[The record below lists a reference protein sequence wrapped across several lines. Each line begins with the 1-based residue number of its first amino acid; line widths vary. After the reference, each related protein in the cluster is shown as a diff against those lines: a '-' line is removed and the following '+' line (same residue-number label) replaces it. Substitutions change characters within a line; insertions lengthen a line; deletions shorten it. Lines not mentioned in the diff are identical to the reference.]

1 MEKNEWVQKTRL
13 SWTDFIEAFVAK
25 LEPEA
30 ISMKFSWV
38 LHKVFE
44 QAPSWEQS
52 PSMQI
57 LAAKFFTLESKR
69 QVLLVQKKNKWGYL
83 ALVLSQKVF
92 FVCIY
97 FLEGWIVNYQKSRP
111 VLYMVTYFLWYFNVT
126 YLLNIFCLLSFRV
139 KRRINWCF
147 KWIEFITKNKDI
159 DWVFELE
166 CKKMSLI
173 FLLY

>member
-97 FLEGWIVNYQKSRP
+97 FLKGLIVS
-111 VLYMVTYFLWYFNVT
+111 
-126 YLLNIFCLLSFRV
+126 YLLNIC
-139 KRRINWCF
+139 CF
-147 KWIEFITKNKDI
+147 DQ
-159 DWVFELE
+159 VLE
-166 CKKMSLI
+166 
-173 FLLY
+173 